1 MVGKATAAGLIP
13 ASIDAFTIKNLTV
26 NIELYTTSTDQV
38 HFEIGGSSFFEI
50 EDFSLTMG

>member
-13 ASIDAFTIKNLTV
+13 ASIDAFTLKNLTL
-26 NIELYTTSTDQV
+26 NIELYTTSIDLV
-38 HFEIGGSSFFEI
+38 HFEIGGSSFFGI